1 MDCRKNFMKLLTVF
15 LFLYLTTNTLLANK
29 YDCIIASK
37 KYESIYIMGGG
48 SKNFFIHKELSKIT
62 QKNVKSINIKGLKD
76 LYIESQAFA
85 YLAARSITNLPISY
99 PKTTGVKKPASGG
112 KNF

>member
-1 MDCRKNFMKLLTVF
+1 MFTVKSIVSGI
-15 LFLYLTTNTLLANK
+15 NK
-29 YDCIIASK
+29 INK

-48 SKNFFIHKELSKIT
+48 SKNLFIQKELSKIT
-62 QKNVKSINIKGLKD
+62 QKDVKSINIKGLKD
-76 LYIESQAFA
+76 IYIESQAFA